1 MLKFCL
7 GRILLSVKSHSFT
20 HTQSSF
26 SVSKRN
32 YYSRQYRSSSFDN
45 QNHQYEDYDKEQQA
59 SSNQD
64 SPYAGMTLGA
74 ALALFAMTTDK
85 VKAEGENYFEIDYD
99 SPS

>member
-1 MLKFCL
+1 MLIFCF
-7 GRILLSVKSHSFT
+7 RRFVLSVESHSHT
-20 HTQSSF
+20 HSFF

-45 QNHQYEDYDKEQQA
+45 QNHRNEDYDKEEA
-59 SSNQD
+59 SSNQG

-85 VKAEGENYFEIDYD
+85 VKAEGENYFDID
-99 SPS
+99 SPSL

>member
-7 GRILLSVKSHSFT
+7 RRMLLSVKSHS

-26 SVSKRN
+26 SISKRN

-45 QNHQYEDYDKEQQA
+45 QSRQNEDYDKEQE

-85 VKAEGENYFEIDYD
+85 VKAEGENYFEID
-99 SPS
+99 SPSL

>member
-1 MLKFCL
+1 MLKFRL
-7 GRILLSVKSHSFT
+7 RRIVLSVEFHSTIHSF
-20 HTQSSF
+20 F

-85 VKAEGENYFEIDYD
+85 VKAEGENYFDID
-99 SPS
+99 SPSL